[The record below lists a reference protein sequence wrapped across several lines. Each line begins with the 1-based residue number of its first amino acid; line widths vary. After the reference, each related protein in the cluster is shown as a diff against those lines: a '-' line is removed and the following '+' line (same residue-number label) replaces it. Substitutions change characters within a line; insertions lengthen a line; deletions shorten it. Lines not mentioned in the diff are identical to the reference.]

1 VSLDAWMRHGGGS
14 GSGACLLH
22 LHPCLALFSE
32 DGLLPGTLRS
42 SPLGILG
49 SRGRDSRGVGTLLC
63 LSLLLLLLP
72 LDLSLAVLLRCAG
85 AHPKRGP
92 LSLVVGV

>member
-22 LHPCLALFSE
+22 LHPCLALCSE
-32 DGLLPGTLRS
+32 GGLLPGTLRS

-63 LSLLLLLLP
+63 LSLLLLLP

-85 AHPKRGP
+85 AHPVRGL